1 MEIGMLVSFQ
11 AGTDIEREFRKAAE
25 LELSVCQLCCW
36 DVALHTPANAERIRA
51 AAADAGMRISALWA
65 GWSGPAE
72 WNFLYGPATLGLV
85 PAAYRQSRLEQL
97 ESAGRF
103 AAELG
108 VRDIITHV
116 GFLPEN
122 PSDSDFVGTVGALR
136 RLAGGLRERG
146 QRFLFETGQ
155 ETPTTLLRAIEAI
168 GLDNVG
174 VNLDTGNL
182 VCYGKANPVDALD
195 VLGRYVWN
203 THIKDC
209 LYPTDG
215 QNLGAEVPFGQGKAN
230 FPALAA
236 RLAAL
241 GYPGPLII
249 EREIQGEAQT
259 RDIVAARD
267 GLRAILGALEKSR

>member
-11 AGTDIEREFRKAAE
+11 NGTELRREFQKAAE
-25 LELSVCQLCCW
+25 LGLSVCQLCCW
-36 DVALHTPANAERIRA
+36 DVSLHTDARA
-51 AAADAGMRISALWA
+51 AQIRTAARETGMRVSALWA
-65 GWSGPAE
+65 GWDGPAE
-72 WNFLYGPATLGLV
+72 WNFQYGPATLGLV
-85 PAAYRQSRLEQL
+85 PTAYRQSRLEQL
-97 ESAGRF
+97 ASAGRF
-103 AAELG
+103 AAALG
-108 VRDIITHV
+108 VRDVITHV

-122 PSDSDFVGTVGALR
+122 PSDPDFVGTVGALR
-136 RLAGGLRERG
+136 RLAGELRERD

-215 QNLGAEVPFGQGKAN
+215 QNLGKEVPFGQGKAN
-230 FPALAA
+230 FPALVA

-249 EREIQGEAQT
+249 EREIQGEQQT

-267 GLRAILGALEKSR
+267 GLRAILGALD